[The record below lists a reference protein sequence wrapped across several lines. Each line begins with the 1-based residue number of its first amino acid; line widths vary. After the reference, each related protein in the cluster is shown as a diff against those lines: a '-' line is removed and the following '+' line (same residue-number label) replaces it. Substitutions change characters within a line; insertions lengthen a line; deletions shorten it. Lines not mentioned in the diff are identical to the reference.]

1 MTSLF
6 RAGLAALALSAFA
19 VSTLAVSASAAVAGS
34 RPDDK
39 SADATVR
46 GVGPVAIKAAKR
58 AAIAEWKREVAEDG
72 NVPVWRTA
80 TEKSVK
86 CKTSRTK
93 TKCEVEAR
101 PLR

>member
-6 RAGLAALALSAFA
+6 RVGFAALAVSGLVLSSATAFA
-19 VSTLAVSASAAVAGS
+19 GG

-46 GVGPVAIKAAKR
+46 GVGPGAVKAARR
-58 AAIAEWKREVAEDG
+58 AAIAEWKREVAADG
-72 NVPVWRTA
+72 NVPEWRTA
-80 TEKSVK
+80 TEKKVK
-86 CKTSRTK
+86 CKSSRTK
-93 TKCEVEAR
+93 TECEVEAR